1 MGLFD
6 FFKRK
11 PAAPTRKPLT
21 KDELR
26 ALSESIRKTPARKVP
41 APTVP
46 ASRYRSPEPSRL
58 VETRRDESASM
69 LDPLNPLSPLSP
81 ISPLNPLND
90 TYYSSQPSYTPDPTP
105 SCDTSSSYSSSSDSS
120 SYSSSSS
127 DSCSYDSGSSSSSS
141 DSGSW

>member
-1 MGLFD
+1 MGIFD
-6 FFKRK
+6 WFRRK
-11 PAAPTRKPLT
+11 PTPKSPA
-21 KDELR
+21 ELMAEVR
-26 ALSESIRKTPARKVP
+26 ATPARKVP

-46 ASRYRSPEPSRL
+46 P
-58 VETRRDESASM
+58 RRAYTPARQTAVPLERRREDSESTTPSM

-90 TYYSSQPSYTPDPTP
+90 TYYSSAPSYTPDPTP

-120 SYSSSSS
+120 SYSSSS
-127 DSCSYDSGSSSSSS
+127 DSCSYDSGSSSSS

>member
-6 FFKRK
+6 FLFGKK
-11 PAAPTRKPLT
+11 PEPARKPLT
-21 KDELR
+21 KEELR
-26 ALSESIRKTPARKVP
+26 ALSETIRKTPARKVP

-46 ASRYRSPEPSRL
+46 PRRATGVPLSPSRTT
-58 VETRRDESASM
+58 ETRRDESASM

-81 ISPLNPLND
+81 ISPLNPIYHD
-90 TYYSSQPSYTPDPTP
+90 TTPSYTPAP
-105 SCDTSSSYSSSSDSS
+105 SCDPSPSYDSS